1 MSRPIALIVDDEPDI
16 RELLSMTLQRM
27 DIEVSACADVAS
39 ARDRLSRQEFQ
50 LCLTDMRL
58 PDGDGLE
65 LIEWMQ
71 NRGLKT
77 PVAVITAH
85 GNVETA
91 VRALKAG
98 AFDFI
103 SKPLDVKVLRKLVGS
118 ALKVPGAEVIPGAML
133 AGTAQLLGES
143 PVIERLRHTIAKV
156 ARSQA
161 PVHITG
167 ESGTGK
173 ELVARMIHE
182 QGARADAPFVPV
194 NCGAIPSELMES
206 EFFGHRK
213 GSFTGAVNDKIGLFQ
228 SAEGGTLFMDEIG
241 DLPLPMQ
248 VKLLRVIQEKTLRP
262 VGQTAELPVDVRIL
276 SATHKDLRALVASG
290 QFREDLYYRINVIEL
305 VVPPLR
311 DRAGDTLLL
320 AVHILRRLSSGD
332 GSGETPQLTP
342 EARAKLTAYHF
353 PGNVR
358 ELENIL
364 ERAVALCGALI
375 TADDIQIHRV
385 PHGSGGLPA
394 SGQPGNWQPAT
405 DAPDAVLAGPA
416 ASPSASPTASTLA
429 EGSPLLGDRLDSL
442 ERETIVAALKQH
454 RYNKTATARSLGLT
468 LRALRYR
475 MQKLAIE

>member
-1 MSRPIALIVDDEPDI
+1 MARPAALVVDDEPDI
-16 RELLSMTLQRM
+16 RELLAMTLERM
-27 DIEVSACADVAS
+27 DIEASTCGDVAS
-39 ARDRLSRQEFQ
+39 ARDRLSHREFQ

-71 NRGLKT
+71 RRGLKT

-103 SKPLDVKVLRKLVGS
+103 SKPIDVKVLRKVIGS
-118 ALKVPGAEVIPGAML
+118 ALKVPRADEAVGKAR
-133 AGTAQLLGES
+133 LLGES
-143 PVIERLRHTIAKV
+143 AAIERLRQTISKV

-182 QGARADAPFVPV
+182 QGARADGPFIPV

-213 GSFTGAVNDKIGLFQ
+213 GSFTGAVIDKTGLFQ
-228 SAEGGTLFMDEIG
+228 SAEGGTLFMDEIA

-248 VKLLRVIQEKTLRP
+248 VKLLRVIQEKSLRP
-262 VGQTAELPVDVRIL
+262 VGQTAEVPVDVRIL

-290 QFREDLYYRINVIEL
+290 HFREDLYYRINVIEL
-305 VVPPLR
+305 RVPPLR
-311 DRAGDTLLL
+311 DRGDDTVLLTG
-320 AVHILRRLSSGD
+320 HILRRLAAGM
-332 GSGETPQLTP
+332 GGPTPALTA
-342 EARAKLTAYHF
+342 EACAKLAAYRF

-364 ERAVALCGALI
+364 ERAVALCGDAI
-375 TADDIQIHRV
+375 TADDIQIHQV
-385 PHGSGGLPA
+385 VDAAPPVGAPSGAIPPTIPLTIPPANPTLP
-394 SGQPGNWQPAT
+394 
-405 DAPDAVLAGPA
+405 
-416 ASPSASPTASTLA
+416 
-429 EGSPLLGDRLDSL
+429 PLLGDRLDSL
-442 ERETIVAALKQH
+442 ERDTIQKALQEH
-454 RYNKTATARSLGLT
+454 RYNKTATARTLGLT

-475 MQKLAIE
+475 MQKLGMD